1 MIMRGLKETDGL
13 NETETDGEEEGEEER
28 EGEREGEGKQNTDKF
43 SNALPYAPLVPVPV
57 PVPSPAPKMLTER
70 FSRPIPL
77 TKSPIPRSHL
87 RPRSATFTRKMP
99 SKLCIS
105 LGVV

>member
-1 MIMRGLKETDGL
+1 MIMRGLKENDGL
-13 NETETDGEEEGEEER
+13 NETETDGDEEGEER
-28 EGEREGEGKQNTDKF
+28 EGEREGEGKQNTDIF
-43 SNALPYAPLVPVPV
+43 PSALPYAPLVPVPV
-57 PVPSPAPKMLTER
+57 PVPSLAPKMLTEK

-99 SKLCIS
+99 SKSSI
-105 LGVV
+105 